1 MAEPSRRRRRRTS
14 GVSESNVRR
23 RDATIEGW
31 LSDEQNQQSFSQ
43 FWKERKLIKQ
53 KFIDLAWYTSY
64 NFSFPNLIIEQG
76 VQHLMEL
83 RGRYYSD
90 LVRIFYFNLKVR
102 DGFFQTRVKGVDIV
116 LDNDIWTNVAKVPV
130 LEHSQLVPNDFAQFN
145 KIMVYQSFLR
155 NPRQHN
161 ARLFVA
167 GGLKME
173 ERLLHYLIVWL
184 LCPRGSNHAQC
195 SETDLIIMYGILQ
208 SIPLNWPLLIQTIMF
223 KAKRLDAAPLP
234 YPLLVSQICE
244 YKGVDVTNEH
254 HETVLPGHKVRDNS
268 LRQMGFIKQ
277 GLSYIHLEDALGG
290 QENEDE
296 AADIPMPD
304 PTHAA
309 GPSQVHEEYSL
320 ESLSRQMT
328 EMARLQNEMMNIQN
342 TRHEEICT
350 HLTNLDTRISGLER
364 HFNSDASDEF

>member
-14 GVSESNVRR
+14 GVSENTVQR

-31 LSDEQNQQSFSQ
+31 LSDEHDQQSFSR

-53 KFIDLAWYTSY
+53 KFIDLNWYTSY

-83 RGRYYSD
+83 RGRYYPD
-90 LVRIFYFNLKVR
+90 LVRTFYFNLKIR
-102 DGFFQTRVKGVDIV
+102 DGIFQTRVKD
-116 LDNDIWTNVAKVPV
+116 
-130 LEHSQLVPNDFAQFN
+130 DFAQFN
-145 KIMVYQSFLR
+145 KIAVYQSFLR
-155 NPRQHN
+155 NSRQHN
-161 ARLFVA
+161 ARLFLA

-173 ERLLHYLIVWL
+173 ERLLHYLIVWI

-208 SIPLNWPLLIQTIMF
+208 SIPLNWPHLIQTIMF
-223 KAKRLDAAPLP
+223 KAKRLDATPLP
-234 YPLLVSQICE
+234 YPLLVSQICVF
-244 YKGVDVTNEH
+244 KGVDVTNEH
-254 HETVLPGHKVRDNS
+254 HETVLLGHKVRDNS

-277 GLSYIHLEDALGG
+277 GLSYIHPEDAIDVQG
-290 QENEDE
+290 NEDE
-296 AADIPMPD
+296 VADIPMPD
-304 PTHAA
+304 PTHVA

-328 EMARLQNEMMNIQN
+328 EMTRLQNEMMNIQN

-350 HLTNLDTRISGLER
+350 HIRNLDTRISGLEQ
-364 HFNSDASDEF
+364 HFISDESDEF

>member
-1 MAEPSRRRRRRTS
+1 
-14 GVSESNVRR
+14 
-23 RDATIEGW
+23 
-31 LSDEQNQQSFSQ
+31 
-43 FWKERKLIKQ
+43 
-53 KFIDLAWYTSY
+53 
-64 NFSFPNLIIEQG
+64 
-76 VQHLMEL
+76 MEL
-83 RGRYYSD
+83 RGRYYPD

-102 DGFFQTRVKGVDIV
+102 DGIFQTRVKGVDIL
-116 LDNDIWTNVAKVPV
+116 LDNDIWTIVAKVPV
-130 LEHSQLVPNDFAQFN
+130 LENSQIIPNDFAQFN
-145 KIMVYQSFLR
+145 KIAVYQSFLR

-161 ARLFVA
+161 ARLFLA

-195 SETDLIIMYGILQ
+195 SKTDLIIMYGILQ
-208 SIPLNWPLLIQTIMF
+208 SIPLNWPHLIQTIMF
-223 KAKRLDAAPLP
+223 KAKRLDDAPLPYPLLVSQICEYKGVDVTNEHHETVLPGHEIIKYKSIPLNWPHLIQTIMFKAKRLDDAPLP

-254 HETVLPGHKVRDNS
+254 HETVLPGHKIGDNS

-277 GLSYIHLEDALGG
+277 GLSYIHPEDAIGG
-290 QENEDE
+290 QENADE

-304 PTHAA
+304 PTQVV

-350 HLTNLDTRISGLER
+350 HLRNLDTRISGLER
-364 HFNSDASDEF
+364 HFNNDASNDF

>member
-1 MAEPSRRRRRRTS
+1 
-14 GVSESNVRR
+14 
-23 RDATIEGW
+23 
-31 LSDEQNQQSFSQ
+31 
-43 FWKERKLIKQ
+43 
-53 KFIDLAWYTSY
+53 
-64 NFSFPNLIIEQG
+64 
-76 VQHLMEL
+76 MEL
-83 RGRYYSD
+83 RGRYYLD

-102 DGFFQTRVKGVDIV
+102 DGVFQTRVKGVDIV

-130 LEHSQLVPNDFAQFN
+130 LENSQIVPNDFAQFN
-145 KIMVYQSFLR
+145 KIAVYQSFLR

-161 ARLFVA
+161 ARLFLA

-173 ERLLHYLIVWL
+173 ERFLHYLIVWL

-195 SETDLIIMYGILQ
+195 SETDLIIM
-208 SIPLNWPLLIQTIMF
+208 P
-223 KAKRLDAAPLP
+223 KRLDAAPLP

-254 HETVLPGHKVRDNS
+254 HETVLPGHKVGDNS
-268 LRQMGFIKQ
+268 LRQMGFIKK
-277 GLSYIHLEDALGG
+277 GLSYIHPEDAIGG

-304 PTHAA
+304 PTHVA

-328 EMARLQNEMMNIQN
+328 EMTRLQNEMMNIQN

-350 HLTNLDTRISGLER
+350 HLRNLDTRISGLER
-364 HFNSDASDEF
+364 HFNSDASDDF

>member
-14 GVSESNVRR
+14 EVSESNVCR
-23 RDATIEGW
+23 RDATLEGW
-31 LSDEQNQQSFSQ
+31 LSDEQDQQSFSQ

-53 KFIDLAWYTSY
+53 KFIDLALYTSY

-76 VQHLMEL
+76 VQHIMEL
-83 RGRYYSD
+83 RGRYYPD

-102 DGFFQTRVKGVDIV
+102 DGVFQTRVKGVDIV

-130 LEHSQLVPNDFAQFN
+130 LENSQIIPNDFSQFN

-161 ARLFVA
+161 ARLFLA

-173 ERLLHYLIVWL
+173 ERLLHYLI
-184 LCPRGSNHAQC
+184 
-195 SETDLIIMYGILQ
+195 
-208 SIPLNWPLLIQTIMF
+208 SIPLNWPHLIQTIMF

-254 HETVLPGHKVRDNS
+254 HVTVFPGHKVGDNS

-277 GLSYIHLEDALGG
+277 GLSYIHPEDAIGG

-296 AADIPMPD
+296 AANIPMPD
-304 PTHAA
+304 PTHVA
-309 GPSQVHEEYSL
+309 GPSQMHEEYSL

-328 EMARLQNEMMNIQN
+328 EMARLQNKMMNIQN

-350 HLTNLDTRISGLER
+350 HLRNLDTRISGLER
-364 HFNSDASDEF
+364 HFNSDASDDF

>member
-14 GVSESNVRR
+14 EVSESNIRR

-31 LSDEQNQQSFSQ
+31 LSDEQDQQSFSQ

-53 KFIDLAWYTSY
+53 KFIDLSWYTYY

-76 VQHLMEL
+76 VQHIMEL
-83 RGRYYSD
+83 QGGYYSD

-102 DGFFQTRVKGVDIV
+102 DGVFQTRVKGVDIV
-116 LDNDIWTNVAKVPV
+116 LDNEIWTNVAKVPV
-130 LEHSQLVPNDFAQFN
+130 LENSQIIPSDFPHFN

-155 NPRQHN
+155 NPRQRN
-161 ARLFVA
+161 TRLFLA

-195 SETDLIIMYGILQ
+195 SETDLIIMYAITQ
-208 SIPLNWPLLIQTIMF
+208 SIPLNWPHLIQTIMF
-223 KAKRLDAAPLP
+223 KAKRLDVAPLT

-244 YKGVDVTNEH
+244 YKGVDITNEH
-254 HETVLPGHKVRDNS
+254 YEHVLPGHKVGDNS
-268 LRQMGFIKQ
+268 LRQMGFIQQ
-277 GLSYIHLEDALGG
+277 GLSYIHPEDAIGE
-290 QENEDE
+290 QESEDDD
-296 AADIPMPD
+296 ANIPMPD
-304 PTHAA
+304 PTNVA
-309 GPSQVHEEYSL
+309 GPSQIHEDYNL

-350 HLTNLDTRISGLER
+350 HLKNLDTRISGLER